1 MKDWNQRNP
10 IIANLLNPAFCGE
23 VLRRTAK
30 SYNQATNTSFPF
42 EYCFIVLPIILH
54 KDTRERMP
62 RTTRSYLFAWVE
74 ENEDLFYNF
83 SKRAKQM
90 VPFTKESIMFLLQN
104 GLIEINEKG
113 QIVVLE
119 RRIKRFK
126 GDDLDEVESILKK
139 SEMLGKWLSSNSNV
153 NSVYSFFRITP

>member
-1 MKDWNQRNP
+1 
-10 IIANLLNPAFCGE
+10 
-23 VLRRTAK
+23 
-30 SYNQATNTSFPF
+30 
-42 EYCFIVLPIILH
+42 
-54 KDTRERMP
+54 
-62 RTTRSYLFAWVE
+62 
-74 ENEDLFYNF
+74 
-83 SKRAKQM
+83 M
-90 VPFTKESIMFLLQN
+90 VPFAKESIMFLLQN
-104 GLIEINEKG
+104 SLIEMNEKG